1 MRKVLATELRRK
13 PSALSVLP
21 RKYRTD
27 SNNFSRRNS
36 ANSHAAAGP
45 IIGSHAG
52 HQFSSVAIVGDELTS
67 MLPNPFLQAVRSTL
81 YSNSRLG
88 ASPAALYE
96 ENLDGQPSPEA
107 GVVDDASGAVPLD
120 TADVAVPM
128 SDTVTGGTQTGATRC
143 DTATGKV
150 ITATLNT
157 NECTKDC
164 STKHEDKHAA
174 DIAPC
179 CTKAGAASKAATTE
193 SDKTDIQT
201 KFDNWMLSN
210 RPFLE
215 CRAYAVSVSC
225 GDAKHKKANCEKESY
240 GKCCKALVW
249 YIRTARIEGE
259 AACNHAD
266 KNLSDCPF
274 S

>member
-1 MRKVLATELRRK
+1 MRKVLTMESQKSAALGVLQR
-13 PSALSVLP
+13 PSVS
-21 RKYRTD
+21 D
-27 SNNFSRRNS
+27 SPSGKRRNIEMR
-36 ANSHAAAGP
+36 GQIRTP
-45 IIGSHAG
+45 VLG
-52 HQFSSVAIVGDELTS
+52 HRFSTVAIVGDELTS
-67 MLPNPFLQAVRSTL
+67 ILPRPLLQMVRSRL
-81 YSNSRLG
+81 FSRGPLA

-96 ENLDGQPSPEA
+96 ENLEGQPAAEA
-107 GVVDDASGAVPLD
+107 GIADDKAAAAPLD

-128 SDTVTGGTQTGATRC
+128 SDSATGGTQTGATRC

-179 CTKAGAASKAATTE
+179 CSKAGAASKAATTE

-215 CRAYAVSVSC
+215 CRAYAVSVAC
-225 GDAKHKKANCEKESY
+225 GEAKHKQANCEQASY

-249 YIRTARIEGE
+249 YIRTATIEGK
-259 AACNHAD
+259 AACNNAD

>member
-1 MRKVLATELRRK
+1 MKKVFATGLRGK
-13 PSALSVLP
+13 SSALGVLP
-21 RKYRTD
+21 RKYTTGSSD
-27 SNNFSRRNS
+27 LSRRNF

-52 HQFSSVAIVGDELTS
+52 HQFSSVAIVGDEVTS
-67 MLPNPFLQAVRSTL
+67 MLPAPLLQAVRS
-81 YSNSRLG
+81 RLFFSSHLD

-96 ENLDGQPSPEA
+96 ENLEGQPSPDAEFPEDTSEA
-107 GVVDDASGAVPLD
+107 IPLD
-120 TADVAVPM
+120 VERVEVPM
-128 SDTVTGGTQTGATRC
+128 SDSATGGTQTGATRC

-193 SDKTDIQT
+193 SDKTGIQT

-210 RPFLE
+210 KHFLE
-215 CRAYAVSVSC
+215 CRAYDVSISC
-225 GDAKHKKANCEKESY
+225 GQAKHKKANCETESY

-249 YIRTARIEGE
+249 YIRTSTLEGK
-259 AACNHAD
+259 AACNNAD